1 MDCVL
6 QQKYIVKDLS
16 FLHEPTLVVK
26 DNFRENIFEFVF
38 QYFSQ
43 DFVRWIAQRDM
54 MEYQEGG
61 IDFFGD

>member
-26 DNFRENIFEFVF
+26 DNFRKNILEFIF

-43 DFVRWIAQRDM
+43 DFVRWSAQRDM
-54 MEYQEGG
+54 MESQEGG